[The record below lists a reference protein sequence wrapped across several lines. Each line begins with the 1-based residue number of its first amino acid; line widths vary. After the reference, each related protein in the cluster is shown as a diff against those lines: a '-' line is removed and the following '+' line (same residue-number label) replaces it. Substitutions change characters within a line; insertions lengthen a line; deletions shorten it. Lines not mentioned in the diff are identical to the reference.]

1 MTKKVHITT
10 LGCSKN
16 EVDSDVLRGQLKTN
30 DFQLVE
36 NPEESDTIILNT
48 CGFIED
54 AKAESIDAILEAV
67 ELKKDD
73 PNKQVLV
80 AGCLSARYKDDLKEE
95 IPEVDAFF
103 GTEDYANILQTL
115 DKNSQFDAE
124 TIYKKR
130 DVTSDNH
137 FAYIKIS
144 EGCNHKCSF
153 CAIPSMRGKHRSR
166 LIEDIVAE
174 AEALAARG
182 CKEVILIAQ
191 DSTYYGLDTYKKQ
204 RLADLLRAL
213 EAVDG
218 IEWIR
223 VMYAYPLSF
232 PKDVVEVMKTSTK
245 VCAYIDMPL
254 QAVTDHML
262 GVMNRGTKKEY
273 TMRVLRHL
281 REQVPHIT
289 LRSTLIVGHPEETEA
304 DFEETKAFLKEFKF
318 NRLGV
323 FTYSEEDGTPSA
335 KMTNQ
340 IPMEEKIRRMNEL
353 MEIQQGISLAA
364 NQKIIGTSTRVLI
377 DSYDAET
384 NVFRGRTEADAPE
397 IDNEVVIDYHKN
409 LNVGE
414 IYEMRIYDANEY
426 EVYANLA

>member
-1 MTKKVHITT
+1 MTQKIHITT

-30 DFQLVE
+30 DFQLVD
-36 NPEESDTIILNT
+36 NPEDSDTIILNT

-54 AKAESIDAILEAV
+54 AKAESIDAILEAI
-67 ELKKDD
+67 ELKKQD
-73 PNKQVLV
+73 PHKKVLV
-80 AGCLSARYKDDLKEE
+80 AGCLSARYKDELKGEM
-95 IPEVDAFF
+95 PEVDAFF
-103 GTEDYANILQTL
+103 GTEDYENILKNL
-115 DKNSQFDAE
+115 DKNSQFDAT

-130 DVTSDNH
+130 DVSTDHH

-166 LIEDIVAE
+166 LIEDIVSE

-182 CKEVILIAQ
+182 CKELILIAQ

-204 RLADLLRAL
+204 RLGDLLLAL
-213 EAVDG
+213 EKVDG

-232 PKDVVEVMKTSTK
+232 PKDVMAVMQNSSK
-245 VCAYIDMPL
+245 VCSYIDMPL

-273 TMRVLRHL
+273 TMRVLRQL
-281 REQVPHIT
+281 REHVPNIT

-304 DFEETKAFLKEFKF
+304 DFEETKEFLKEFKF

-335 KMTNQ
+335 AMANQ
-340 IPMEEKIRRMNEL
+340 IPMDVKIRRMNEI

-364 NQKIIGTSTRVLI
+364 NQKLLGTKMRILV
-377 DSYDAET
+377 DSYDAES
-384 NVFRGRTEADAPE
+384 NVFRGRSEADAPE
-397 IDNEVVIDYHKN
+397 IDNEVVIDYHDD
-409 LNVGE
+409 LNIGQL
-414 IYEMRIYDANEY
+414 YLMDIYDANEY
-426 EVYANLA
+426 EIYASLA